1 MQIGARRRCCC
12 LKRRCDKFWYI
23 FLEWKSEW
31 WLQQQGLQK
40 GLPQDLD
47 EGLKAFALGQAD
59 LQKCLASHFQEIW
72 HGSLDNS
79 VNNPDNDD
87 DNNGNGDD
95 DEHECKGDLGPEE
108 DEGDD

>member
-1 MQIGARRRCCC
+1 MLKEEMQQV
-12 LKRRCDKFWYI
+12 LV
-23 FLEWKSEW
+23 FLEWKSKW
-31 WLQQQGLQK
+31 WLQWQGLQK

-72 HGSLDNS
+72 HGSLDNG
-79 VNNPDNDD
+79 VNNLDD
-87 DNNGNGDD
+87 DDDDDGDGDD
-95 DEHECKGDLGPEE
+95 ECDGDLGPEE